1 MANMPYQKPRIA
13 HLIALNRSAEVLER
27 LRSLIEVVENQPPDF
42 KVQRSFAGLEHFID
56 ANQRFTA
63 NKAGLLE
70 LFAGMNGE
78 NRGVIAKKLGFVGLK
93 N

>member
-1 MANMPYQKPRIA
+1 M
-13 HLIALNRSAEVLER
+13 
-27 LRSLIEVVENQPPDF
+27 VENQPPDF
-42 KVQRSFAGLEHFID
+42 KVQPSFAGLEHFID